1 MTQNA
6 VAAFRQVIAAT
17 GDEEVLGIRIGASD
31 GCSGTQYV
39 LGLEVCAREGDAV
52 IHFGDVMVFVSEES
66 KAALTGVEVDY
77 SESGPEAGFVFHA
90 ATGCG
95 SCGKRTSCGS

>member
-6 VAAFRQVIAAT
+6 VAAFRQVIAAN
-17 GDEEVLGIRIGASD
+17 GDVLGIRIGASG

-90 ATGCG
+90 TSGCG